1 MRDQDLSLQTLQTVL
16 LLPGAQYPGY
26 QRLFLACDGEL
37 RFVGRRQK
45 RVRPKAEDTSGS
57 RGSLFKT

>member
-16 LLPGAQYPGY
+16 LLSGAQYPGY
-26 QRLFLACDGEL
+26 HRFFLAWDGEL
-37 RFVGRRQK
+37 RSVGRRRT